1 MKSPLRS
8 HATHGTLALALLLCT
23 AACGGAEKQAEPAE
37 STESA
42 SGGEPQELRIAATE
56 PNTLP
61 YTALL
66 ELGINK
72 GWFEEE
78 GVDLA
83 IIAGGG
89 GGNTLRVTTS
99 GDADIAIT
107 GGPSVVMA
115 SRDPNANLAIVAPWF
130 QYNDFAWITPDAD
143 ATLEGAKLGYSRAGS
158 TTEMIVNGM
167 LAELSDK
174 NIEAVP
180 VGGPGDNWAAAKAGH
195 ITAGW
200 AEEPFISEKIAEEDG
215 RVLITAREVIGD
227 FPADLIAV
235 NKDYAAANE
244 DTLKAFFRVVDRL
257 FKYVVEETEA
267 AAKDM
272 APLVGV
278 DPDIMET
285 SLLEMSDIEQGYSLK
300 VDPEALENL
309 SDLMVTNKQITE
321 SVDWAKELD
330 QQYLPEDAQVDIP

>member
-1 MKSPLRS
+1 MTSLLRS
-8 HATHGTLALALLLCT
+8 RATHGTLALALLLGT
-23 AACGGAEKQAEPAE
+23 AACGGTEDA
-37 STESA
+37 SESA
-42 SGGEPQELRIAATE
+42 DGVQLSELRIAATE

-107 GGPSVVMA
+107 GGPSVVMGA
-115 SRDPNANLAIVAPWF
+115 RDPDANLTIVAPWF
-130 QYNDFAWITPDAD
+130 QYNDFAWITPQAD

-167 LAELSDK
+167 LAKLSDQS
-174 NIEAVP
+174 IEAVP

-200 AEEPFISEKIAEEDG
+200 AEEPFISEKVSEEG
-215 RVLITAREVIGD
+215 ARVLITAREVIGD

-235 NKDYAAANE
+235 NEDYAAENA

-257 FKYVVEETEA
+257 FAYVVEETEA

-278 DPDIMET
+278 DPAIMEK
-285 SLLEMSDIEQGYSLK
+285 SLLDMPDLEQGYSLK

-309 SDLMVTNKQITE
+309 SDLMVTNGQITE
-321 SVDWAKELD
+321 PVDWAQELD
-330 QQYLPEDAQVDIP
+330 QQYLPSDAQVTIP

>member
-1 MKSPLRS
+1 MTSLLRS
-8 HATHGTLALALLLCT
+8 RASHGVLALAVLLGS
-23 AACGGAEKQAEPAE
+23 AACGGTEEPAE
-37 STESA
+37 SA
-42 SGGEPQELRIAATE
+42 DGGEQLRELRIAATE

-78 GVDLA
+78 GIDLA

-107 GGPSVVMA
+107 GGPSVVMGA
-115 SRDPNANLAIVAPWF
+115 RDPNANLTIVAPWF
-130 QYNDFAWITPDAD
+130 QYNDFAWITPQAD

-167 LAELSDK
+167 LAELSDQ

-200 AEEPFISEKIAEEDG
+200 AEEPFISEKVSEEG
-215 RVLITAREVIGD
+215 ASVLITAREVIGD

-235 NKDYAAANE
+235 NKDYAAENA
-244 DTLKAFFRVVDRL
+244 DTLEAFFRVVDRL
-257 FKYVVEETEA
+257 FKYVVGETEA

-278 DPDIMET
+278 DPAIMEE

-309 SDLMVTNKQITE
+309 SELMVTNGQITE
-321 SVDWAKELD
+321 PVDWAQELD
-330 QQYLPEDAQVDIP
+330 QQYLPSDAQVSIP